1 MYANLLIVV
10 LYMHTVSRGNQYI
23 YIYIYMWLTSP
34 SASPGS
40 LESTRPGREL
50 VTTCRSSGS
59 TPRWHKPTLCVP
71 VGRCSYGW
79 PLP

>member
-1 MYANLLIVV
+1 MC
-10 LYMHTVSRGNQYI
+10 LYIIHIYEYSIQTCMIFVKLYI
-23 YIYIYMWLTSP
+23 YIYIYVVSP

-59 TPRWHKPTLCVP
+59 TPRGRKPTLCVP